1 MHAVNNYVTITVVN
15 VADANG
21 EMSILNVWGKLTN
34 IDEGKMHT
42 ARSTTETVD
51 VSLKVGKRVVNLG
64 LCMRRIINIL
74 NQTHLL
80 NVGSGVD

>member
-1 MHAVNNYVTITVVN
+1 MN

-34 IDEGKMHT
+34 IDEGKMHW
-42 ARSTTETVD
+42 ARSPTETVE
-51 VSLKVGKRVVNLG
+51 VSLKVGKRVMNIG

-80 NVGSGVD
+80 NFGSGAD